1 MQKSLQDFDFST
13 NPFESIISGMGQQA
27 APQAGQPM
35 SPQGMPAQMPQE
47 QQAQAPAPQGMYSKP
62 GMEEEEPEEDQLK
75 RGQNPSRSTYLVKAM
90 TALEDFVTNTTD
102 RTEIMFARGLM
113 SAISRLM
120 NRDQEGLRTKAMSP
134 EQPAPM
140 MS

>member
-1 MQKSLQDFDFST
+1 MVFLFIMQKNLQDFDFST
-13 NPFESIISGMGQQA
+13 NPFESIINGMGQQA
-27 APQAGQPM
+27 APQ
-35 SPQGMPAQMPQE
+35 GMLAQIPQE
-47 QQAQAPAPQGMYSKP
+47 QPVQAPAPQGIYSKP
-62 GMEEEEPEEDQLK
+62 GMEEEKPEADQLR

-90 TALEDFVTNTTD
+90 TAMEDFITNSTD

-120 NRDQEGLRTKAMSP
+120 NRDQEGLRAKVMSP

-140 MS
+140 M